1 MKNFALRFY
10 NAAMDSAQRLSDAI
24 RRASDEDVEKI
35 AERPHV
41 KRFAGKVM
49 AALHPRGP
57 NPAAREHGKKG
68 GRPAK
73 PVYFRGM
80 AYPSTPKA
88 AKEMGITSSRAY
100 QLLAAR
106 EDAFPLEEGR
116 YRFMGEEV
124 SWDRL
129 VKEAGGQDGAIAVVN
144 DGRAEV
150 VR

>member
-1 MKNFALRFY
+1 MKNSALRFY
-10 NAAMDSAQRLSDAI
+10 NATMDSAQRLSDAI
-24 RRASDEDVEKI
+24 RKASDEDVEKI
-35 AERPHV
+35 AKLPHV
-41 KRFAGKVM
+41 KRFAGQVM

-73 PVYFRGM
+73 AVYFRGK
-80 AYPSTPKA
+80 AYVSTPKA

-116 YRFMGEEV
+116 YRFMGKEV
-124 SWDRL
+124 SWERL
-129 VKEAGGQDGAIAVVN
+129 VEEAGGQDEAIAVIN
-144 DGRAEV
+144 EGRAELV
-150 VR
+150 S